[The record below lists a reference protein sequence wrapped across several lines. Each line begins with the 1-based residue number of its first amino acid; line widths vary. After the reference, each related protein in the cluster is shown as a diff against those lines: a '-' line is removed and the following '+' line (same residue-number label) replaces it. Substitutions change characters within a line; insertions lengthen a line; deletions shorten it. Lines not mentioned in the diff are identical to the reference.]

1 MMSIHM
7 QNAKK
12 KKHKLDVY
20 AKLVTHTTTFL
31 HNLNKFSSFFLTLK
45 KRK

>member
-12 KKHKLDVY
+12 IPKLDVY
-20 AKLVTHTTTFL
+20 AKLVTHTTTF
-31 HNLNKFSSFFLTLK
+31 FTT
-45 KRK
+45 